1 MDEISNK
8 TLATLLVVAIVISLA
23 GTFFAMRGVS
33 QITNIVT
40 GAQSTGETG
49 QAKVNITEKTE
60 ITLTQTIVSFGQGY
74 KNASYSPGA
83 ATTECNLTT
92 NDTAADVNN
101 TNCWISDSN
110 YDPNPF
116 VLENTGNN
124 YVNVTI
130 NSSIVDDFLS
140 GSVTGGTRRYQWA
153 GSDLSSGYFPSAENG
168 CVGTLNDTW
177 QEFNNGYQPLCT
189 NMSPFSGED
198 EFNIDINI
206 SIPTG
211 VLGSKTTD
219 VLFTAQKAMQAGG
232 V

>member
-74 KNASYSPGA
+74 KNASYSSGA
-83 ATTECNLTT
+83 STTECNLTT
-92 NDTAADVNN
+92 NDTADDVNN
-101 TNCWISDSN
+101 TNCWISDGPYN
-110 YDPNPF
+110 PDPF

-130 NSSIVDDFLS
+130 NSSAVEDFLS

-153 GSDLSSGYFPSAENG
+153 GSDSDAGYFHTAENG

-177 QEFNNGYQPLCT
+177 QAFNNGNQLLCT
-189 NMSPFSGED
+189 NMSPFPNED

-211 VLGSKTTD
+211 IIGNKATD